1 MLPHSRSNETAC
13 YMLRT
18 QPTCTHL
25 ACRTPAHTHTRLHR
39 EQLARKAGRKE
50 RTPAERASSDRN
62 WALNRTKY
70 NTKPNSNLFH
80 SIFFFFFI
88 LWQSRMQAYNADS
101 KESLQTTL
109 LRNAAE
115 RNGESRLKKRNKNGG
130 KKKTRARWEGETSHF
145 YTQVTQFD
153 SAGAI
158 FKTSSADGC
167 PLDAASSSC
176 LASKQASLLEC
187 RQPAL
192 TPFSQKRTCSA
203 IRRQ

>member
-80 SIFFFFFI
+80 SIFFFFF
-88 LWQSRMQAYNADS
+88 LSLAVSNAGIQCRQQR
-101 KESLQTTL
+101 ESTD
-109 LRNAAE
+109 NAATKC
-115 RNGESRLKKRNKNGG
+115 SWKKWRVKAEEKKQEWG
-130 KKKTRARWEGETSHF
+130 KKKKKKHEQDERERRLISTLRSPSLTAPAQSLR
-145 YTQVTQFD
+145 QVL
-153 SAGAI
+153 
-158 FKTSSADGC
+158 
-167 PLDAASSSC
+167 PMAAH
-176 LASKQASLLEC
+176 
-187 RQPAL
+187 
-192 TPFSQKRTCSA
+192 
-203 IRRQ
+203 

>member
-80 SIFFFFFI
+80 SIFFFFFSFSGS
-88 LWQSRMQAYNADS
+88 LECRHTMQTAKRVYRQRCYEMQLKEMASQGWRKETRM
-101 KESLQTTL
+101 
-109 LRNAAE
+109 
-115 RNGESRLKKRNKNGG
+115 G
-130 KKKTRARWEGETSHF
+130 KKKKKHEQDERERRLISTLRSPSLTAPAQSLR
-145 YTQVTQFD
+145 QVL
-153 SAGAI
+153 
-158 FKTSSADGC
+158 
-167 PLDAASSSC
+167 PMAAH
-176 LASKQASLLEC
+176 
-187 RQPAL
+187 
-192 TPFSQKRTCSA
+192 
-203 IRRQ
+203 